1 MAKGKSKNSGH
12 GSGKASSHGSSH
24 GSSPSNL
31 NPFALAG
38 LLCGA
43 VGIILGWVIPF
54 LAITLGVF
62 GVVLSR
68 FTAKDVSRW
77 LATTGLILGIL
88 GVLSGI
94 SRVIA
99 IYVILSEA
107 GLF

>member
-12 GSGKASSHGSSH
+12 KNGKAVSHEN
-24 GSSPSNL
+24 SPSNL

-54 LAITLGVF
+54 LGITLGIF